1 MLRTRKRITKKEL
14 KHDAMLEAIYKVETF
29 VKRYSKQVMYGGAGL
44 LAVIVVSAVMLNSKR
59 EAEVKADSAVGIA
72 QFKLLTGDF
81 QDAEVR
87 LEDALRKYPGTK
99 AAREGKF
106 YLANAHYLLGNIEE
120 AEKYYLKFLAE
131 SSNDPILESSANS
144 GLAAIKEDN
153 NENLSAANYYMKASV
168 ISTVTAQ
175 SEAYMLS
182 SIRNYYKSGEI
193 ERAKEMVEDMLA
205 DEDLNNKTKEGAQ
218 YWKSI
223 IMAADG

>member
-1 MLRTRKRITKKEL
+1 MLRARKRISKKEL
-14 KHDAMLEAIYKVETF
+14 KHDAMLEAIYKVEVF
-29 VKRYSKQVMYGGAGL
+29 VKKYSKQVMYGGAGL
-44 LAVIVVSAVMLNSKR
+44 LAVIVISAMMLNSKM

-72 QFKLLTGDF
+72 QFKLLSGDF

-87 LEDALRKYPGTK
+87 LEDALRKYPGTR

-106 YLANAHYLLGNIEE
+106 FLANAHYLLGNMEE

-153 NENLSAANYYMKASV
+153 NDNLSAANYYMKASV
-168 ISTVTAQ
+168 ISTAKAQ
-175 SEAYMLS
+175 SKSYMLS

-193 ERAKEMVEDMLA
+193 ERAREMVEDILA
-205 DEDLNNKTKEGAQ
+205 DEDLDNKTKESAE

-223 IMAADG
+223 IMGTDG

>member
-1 MLRTRKRITKKEL
+1 MLRARKRITKKEL

-29 VKRYSKQVMYGGAGL
+29 MKSYSKQVMYGGAGL
-44 LAVIVVSAVMLNSKR
+44 VALIVVSVMMLNSKR

-72 QFKLLTGDF
+72 QYKLLIGDF

-87 LEDALRKYPGTK
+87 LEDVLRKYPGTK

-106 YLANAHYLLGNIEE
+106 YLANAHYLLGNMEE
-120 AEKYYLKFLAE
+120 AEKYYLEFLAE

-144 GLAAIKEDN
+144 GLAAIKEDTDD
-153 NENLSAANYYMKASV
+153 NLSAANFYMKASF
-168 ISTVTAQ
+168 ISNGKTQ

-193 ERAKEMVEDMLA
+193 ERAQEMVDDMLA
-205 DEDLNNKTKEGAQ
+205 DEDISNNTKESVK
-218 YWKSI
+218 YWNSI
-223 IMAADG
+223 IMGADG

>member
-1 MLRTRKRITKKEL
+1 MLRARKRITKKEL
-14 KHDAMLEAIYKVETF
+14 KHDAMLEAIYKVEIF
-29 VKRYSKQVMYGGAGL
+29 VKKYSKQVMYGGAGL
-44 LAVIVVSAVMLNSKR
+44 VAAIVVSVIMLNSKR
-59 EAEVKADSAVGIA
+59 EAEVKADSAVSIA

-87 LEDALRKYPGTK
+87 LEDALRRYPGTR

-106 YLANAHYLLGNIEE
+106 FLANAHYHMGNMEE
-120 AEKYYLKFLAE
+120 AEKYYLKFLSE

-153 NENLSAANYYMKASV
+153 NDNLSAANYYMKASV
-168 ISTVTAQ
+168 ISTGKAQ

-193 ERAKEMVEDMLA
+193 ERAKEMIEDMLA
-205 DEDLNNKTKEGAQ
+205 DETLNNNTKESAE
-218 YWKSI
+218 YLKSI
-223 IMAADG
+223 IMGADG